1 MVNPEAKQII
11 EESFK
16 QACSLLGFPPLPF
29 TFLYE
34 RVGQDHFFNT
44 EIGAEID
51 SAKWTVYINED
62 WANLAYNMDPCDLS
76 FIIAHEVRHFYQNTQ
91 INLFHLGRKHKEDN
105 ALIISWMDNCQ
116 HYQRNEGGETK
127 RIYHRQSLEVDAD
140 AFACFYVMYYGI
152 GQPRMSDD
160 SEDLVTQ
167 RLIEIAKQ
175 YNMTINTAE

>member
-1 MVNPEAKQII
+1 MVNQKAKQII

-16 QACSLLGFPPLPF
+16 QACSLLGLLPLPF

-34 RVGQDHFFNT
+34 RVGQGHFFNT
-44 EIGAEID
+44 VIGAEID

-62 WANLAYNMDPCDLS
+62 WANFAFSVDKYDLS
-76 FIIAHEVRHFYQNTQ
+76 FIIAHEVRHLYQNIQ
-91 INLFHLGRKHKEDN
+91 INLFTSGKQHKEDN
-105 ALIISWMDNCQ
+105 TLIISWMDNCQ
-116 HYQRNEGGETK
+116 HYQRNEGGETTM
-127 RIYHRQSLEVDAD
+127 IYHRQPLEVDAD

-152 GQPRMSDD
+152 GQPRMPDA

-175 YNMTINTAE
+175 YNISINPAE

>member
-1 MVNPEAKQII
+1 MVNPKAKLII

-16 QACSLLGFPPLPF
+16 QACSLLGFSPLPF
-29 TFLYE
+29 TFMYE
-34 RVGQDHFFNT
+34 RIGQGHFFNT
-44 EIGAEID
+44 VIGAEID

-62 WANLAYNMDPCDLS
+62 WANLAYKMDRYDLP
-76 FIIAHEVRHFYQNTQ
+76 FIIAHEIRHFYQSTQ
-91 INLFHLGRKHKEDN
+91 INLFHSGRPCKEDN
-105 ALIISWMDNCQ
+105 ALIISWMDNYQ
-116 HYQRNEGGETK
+116 HYQRNEGSETT
-127 RIYHRQSLEVDAD
+127 RIYHRQPLEVDAD

-175 YNMTINTAE
+175 YNMTINTTK